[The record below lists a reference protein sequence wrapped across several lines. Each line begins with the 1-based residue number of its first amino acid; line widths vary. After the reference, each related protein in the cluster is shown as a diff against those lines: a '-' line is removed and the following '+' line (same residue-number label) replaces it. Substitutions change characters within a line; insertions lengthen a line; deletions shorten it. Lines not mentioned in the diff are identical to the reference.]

1 MRIIHIETG
10 KDWRGAQVQVLHTA
24 AGQQALGHEVH
35 LVCPPGSALA
45 QRGKD
50 AGLTVHHRRC
60 RAALF
65 GYDVLQ
71 MAALMR
77 RIRPHIVHLHSSHA
91 HNVGGMAAWISRVP
105 AVVLSRRMDTPI
117 TVWHH
122 KLKYRFGY
130 DTIIA
135 ISQSVKKV
143 LVNAGIS
150 EEKISV
156 VRSAIDYSWWSRS
169 GERDRIRHEFG
180 YQDSDTVVAVIAA
193 IEPRKGQE
201 LLIRALPRILE
212 RAPNVK
218 VLLAGK
224 DDIAQPER
232 ALASQLGLTDKV
244 TFAGFRPDVKDVI
257 AAADI
262 ISAPSYL
269 EGLGVSIM
277 EAMACGKPVVAT
289 TAGGIPESVVDG
301 ETGILFEPGDT
312 AGLANAIIRLA
323 VDDSLRSSMGQKG
336 QARAKH
342 SFSVDSLIS
351 QTLEIYGALL
361 DRQAILL
368 RGAGPPPPCP

>member
-10 KDWRGAQVQVLHTA
+10 KDWRGAQVQVLQTA
-24 AGQQALGHEVH
+24 VGQKALGHEVH

-45 QRGKD
+45 QKGQQ

-60 RAALF
+60 RAALY

-71 MAALMR
+71 MAALMH
-77 RIRPHIVHLHSSHA
+77 RIRPEIVHLHSSHA
-91 HNVGGMAAWISRVP
+91 HNVGGLAARLARVP

-117 TVWHH
+117 TLWHH
-122 KLKYRFGY
+122 KLKYQFGY

-135 ISQSVKKV
+135 ISHSVKNV

-150 EEKISV
+150 EKKVSV
-156 VRSAIDYSWWSRS
+156 VRSAIDYSRWSIP
-169 GERDRIRHEFG
+169 GERARVREEFG
-180 YQDSDTVVAVIAA
+180 YRDDDIVVAVIAA

-201 LLIRALPRILE
+201 LLIRALPQILA
-212 RAPNVK
+212 RAPKVK
-218 VLLAGK
+218 LVFAGK

-232 ALASQLGLTDKV
+232 ALTQQLGLSDKIL
-244 TFAGFRPDVKDVI
+244 FAGFRPDVKDVI

-301 ETGILFEPGDT
+301 ETGILFEPGDVT
-312 AGLANAIIRLA
+312 ALAEAIIRLA
-323 VDDSLRSSMGQKG
+323 GDDTLRSQMGQNG
-336 QARAKH
+336 QARAKAC
-342 SFSVDSLIS
+342 FSVDSLIT
-351 QTLEIYGALL
+351 QTLDIYDQLL
-361 DRQAILL
+361 
-368 RGAGPPPPCP
+368 GH